1 MAKYKRHA
9 QGGRFKAANFG
20 DLGLRAY
27 REQQDRQ
34 IRHLKEQN
42 QQDQAY
48 SKQHLQRLEG
58 NAAKEIQHNRELQNF
73 YNKRDQL
80 AIDNTQI
87 RGKREVEALMGEA
100 KEYEKQAKFW
110 KDFSTTYSQ
119 QYLEAAGDIYDIA
132 TTHQSNQQ
140 MQALYHD
147 KDHQK
152 FSQGASKLNNL
163 ADHEGLKIQNKA
175 WEDYN
180 KGKISE
186 AELNDIVGHVSEI
199 SLRINKKTKKALLQK
214 ELDEIDQEERH
225 LKALAVEKGIEWTAE
240 TASQLMFLRKMELMR
255 AYGVDPGSEIGRN
268 FLDGWAK
275 KEYDITKPLKEI
287 AEANG
292 YMKTGGELNEQTE
305 NLIAPVQF
313 LNSKPAD
320 KKKGLITATGNNFID
335 YNSSLQA
342 RVNHEAFTSRINSEG
357 QVVKGTNN
365 RHHAFIQIM
374 ESDIESGR
382 FVSKEQARNHTILQ
396 PHPDADRHFH
406 DDGKTMTY
414 PTKQTWLG
422 RYGDSMDADGKTL
435 EDKFDDAWEA
445 YEKKTSEKFKN
456 DIAIRDNNALA
467 SIDKQARSGE
477 LDLSDPSKITQL
489 KKTYAGL
496 PKTID
501 KLTDYEVFAAEN
513 KNLGVVTSNLTDLHK
528 AGDLKNLTEY
538 LQYLPPEMQEAWADK
553 VKQLEVLDRMGY
565 TGTDLTT
572 KAKEILRGILG
583 AEATKPGALGTAHYG
598 RTVEAIKQD
607 ILKTFDEV
615 YETAGET
622 DLEKIDALND
632 RIDKKVADN
641 KGIYRRDNSGL
652 STRFLFDVDEEDRNP
667 TVTTQEID
675 NKLSGGAQ
683 GLENLFTGMTEGSV
697 QVQDG
702 GIETSKTLIP
712 IDDADRAIRH
722 LNAGIPIKKNNIVEH
737 IFHRQPL
744 VDNKKQYTRRD
755 IWNKYFESI
764 GVDTVIPPG
773 SIEKANSTIK
783 QSPLKVTRPL
793 SEANNETVGAVASLV
808 EDKVIDLNEPSMES
822 IKINEEKKVRLS
834 VLDRLHQSGIIDLSA
849 YGY

>member
-1 MAKYKRHA
+1 MSKFKRHA

-27 REQQDRQ
+27 KEQQDRQ

-48 SKQHLQRLEG
+48 SKQHLQTLRG
-58 NAAKEIQHNRELQNF
+58 NAASEIEHNRSLQSF
-73 YNKRDQL
+73 YNKRDDL
-80 AIDNTQI
+80 AIDNTAI

-100 KEYEKQAKFW
+100 KEYEKEAKFW

-119 QYLEAAGDIYDIA
+119 QYLKAAGEVYDIA
-132 TTHQSNQQ
+132 TTAQSNHQ
-140 MQALYHD
+140 LDIID
-147 KDHQK
+147 KSEEYKK

-163 ADHEGLKIQNKA
+163 SSYEQQQAMLEAYRDKNLSDEERNDIIGHLSELGLRMNSKTKLALLNREIENWDQEDTNLRALAEKSKIQWNSKTA
-175 WEDYN
+175 GEFYY
-180 KGKISE
+180 
-186 AELNDIVGHVSEI
+186 
-199 SLRINKKTKKALLQK
+199 LRA
-214 ELDEIDQEERH
+214 R
-225 LKALAVEKGIEWTAE
+225 
-240 TASQLMFLRKMELMR
+240 ELMR
-255 AYGVDPGSEIGRN
+255 AYDVNPSSKAGRE
-268 FLDGWAK
+268 FLEKVKG
-275 KEYDITKPLKEI
+275 KEYIQTTKLNKI
-287 AEANG
+287 AVANAQ
-292 YMKTGGELNEQTE
+292 MQTASEMNEQSE
-305 NLIAPVQF
+305 GLISTVQF
-313 LNSKPAD
+313 AD
-320 KKKGLITATGNNFID
+320 TKGKKGNVTASGDSFIEYNTTFSGRITHDAATFRLNDDG
-335 YNSSLQA
+335 
-342 RVNHEAFTSRINSEG
+342 E
-357 QVVKGTNN
+357 VVGPTNN
-365 RHHAFIQIM
+365 LHHSFEQIM

-382 FVSKEQARNHTILQ
+382 FISKEQARNHTILQ
-396 PHPDADRHFH
+396 PIPGAKVTLGE
-406 DDGKTMTY
+406 DGKSIAY
-414 PTKQTWLG
+414 SSKETWIG
-422 RYGDSMDADGKTL
+422 RYGEDL
-435 EDKFDDAWEA
+435 EDKFDEAWTA

-456 DIAIRDNNALA
+456 DIVIKDNNALA
-467 SIDKQARSGE
+467 SIDAQAKSGE
-477 LDLSDPSKITQL
+477 LDLSDPSQIKQL

-553 VKQLEVLDRMGY
+553 VEQLEVLDRMGY

-652 STRFLFDVDEEDRNP
+652 STRFLFDVDEEDKNP
-667 TVTTQEID
+667 TVTPEEID
-675 NKLSGGAQ
+675 NKLKGGEQ
-683 GLENLFTGMTEGSV
+683 GLENLFKGMTEGSV

-744 VDNKKQYTRRD
+744 VEGKKQYTRRD

-764 GVDTVIPPG
+764 GVDVVIPAG
-773 SIEKANSTIK
+773 SIENADATIE
-783 QSPLKVTRPL
+783 QSPLKVTRNL
-793 SEANNETVGAVASLV
+793 SEANKEVVGVLADLIN
-808 EDKVIDLNEPSMES
+808 DGVIDITNHQTPEA
-822 IKINEEKKVRLS
+822 IKVEKKRGLFS
-834 VLDRLHQSGIIDLSA
+834 HPFFTMPHPLA
-849 YGY
+849 N

>member
-1 MAKYKRHA
+1 MSKFKRHA

-27 REQQDRQ
+27 KEQQDRQ

-48 SKQHLQRLEG
+48 SKQHLQTLRG
-58 NAAKEIQHNRELQNF
+58 NAASEIEHNRSLQSF
-73 YNKRDQL
+73 YNKRDDL
-80 AIDNTQI
+80 AIDNTAI

-100 KEYEKQAKFW
+100 KEYEKEAKFW

-119 QYLEAAGDIYDIA
+119 QYLKAAGEVYDIA
-132 TTHQSNQQ
+132 TTAQSNHQ
-140 MQALYHD
+140 LDIID
-147 KDHQK
+147 KSEEYKK

-163 ADHEGLKIQNKA
+163 SSYEQQQAMLEAYRDKNLSDEERNDIIGHLSELGLRMNSKTKLALLNREIENWDQEDTNLRALAEKSKIQWNSKTA
-175 WEDYN
+175 GEFYY
-180 KGKISE
+180 
-186 AELNDIVGHVSEI
+186 
-199 SLRINKKTKKALLQK
+199 LRA
-214 ELDEIDQEERH
+214 R
-225 LKALAVEKGIEWTAE
+225 
-240 TASQLMFLRKMELMR
+240 ELMR
-255 AYGVDPGSEIGRN
+255 AYDVNPSSKAGRE
-268 FLDGWAK
+268 FLEKVKG
-275 KEYDITKPLKEI
+275 KEYIQTTKLNKI
-287 AEANG
+287 AVANAQ
-292 YMKTGGELNEQTE
+292 MQTASEMNEQSE
-305 NLIAPVQF
+305 GLISTVQF
-313 LNSKPAD
+313 AD
-320 KKKGLITATGNNFID
+320 TKGKKGNVTASGDSFIEYNTTFSGRITHDAATFRLNDNG
-335 YNSSLQA
+335 
-342 RVNHEAFTSRINSEG
+342 E
-357 QVVKGTNN
+357 VVGPTNN
-365 RHHAFIQIM
+365 LHHSFEQIM

-382 FVSKEQARNHTILQ
+382 FISKEQARNHTILQ
-396 PHPDADRHFH
+396 PIPGAKVTLGE
-406 DDGKTMTY
+406 DGKSIAY
-414 PTKQTWLG
+414 SSKETWIG
-422 RYGDSMDADGKTL
+422 RYGEDL
-435 EDKFDDAWEA
+435 EDKFDEAWTA

-456 DIAIRDNNALA
+456 DIVIKDNNALA
-467 SIDKQARSGE
+467 SIDAQAKSGE
-477 LDLSDPSKITQL
+477 LDLSDPSQIKQL

-553 VKQLEVLDRMGY
+553 VEQLEVLDRMGY

-622 DLEKIDALND
+622 DLEKIDVLND

-652 STRFLFDVDEEDRNP
+652 STRFLFDVDEEDKNP
-667 TVTTQEID
+667 TVTPKEID
-675 NKLSGGAQ
+675 NKLKGGEQ
-683 GLENLFTGMTEGSV
+683 GLENLFKGMTEGSV

-722 LNAGIPIKKNNIVEH
+722 LNSGIPIKKSNVVEH

-744 VDNKKQYTRRD
+744 VEGKKQYTRRD

-764 GVDTVIPPG
+764 GVDVVIPAG
-773 SIEKANSTIK
+773 SIEKADATIE
-783 QSPLKVTRPL
+783 QSPLKVTKNL
-793 SEANNETVGAVASLV
+793 SEANKEVVGVLADLIN
-808 EDKVIDLNEPSMES
+808 DGVIDITNHQTPEA
-822 IKINEEKKVRLS
+822 IKVEKKRGLFS
-834 VLDRLHQSGIIDLSA
+834 HPFFTMPNPLA
-849 YGY
+849 N

>member
-1 MAKYKRHA
+1 MSKFKRHA

-27 REQQDRQ
+27 KEQQDRQ

-48 SKQHLQRLEG
+48 SKQHLQTLRG
-58 NAAKEIQHNRELQNF
+58 NAASEIEHNRSLQSF
-73 YNKRDQL
+73 YNKRDDL
-80 AIDNTQI
+80 AIDNTAI

-100 KEYEKQAKFW
+100 KEYEKEAKFW

-119 QYLEAAGDIYDIA
+119 QYLKAAGEVYDIA
-132 TTHQSNQQ
+132 TTAQSNHQ
-140 MQALYHD
+140 LDIID
-147 KDHQK
+147 KSEEYKK
-152 FSQGASKLNNL
+152 FSQGPSKLNNL
-163 ADHEGLKIQNKA
+163 SSYEQQQAMLEAYRDKNLSDEERNVIIGHLSELGLRMNSKTKLALLNREIENWDQEDTNLRALAEKSKIQWNSKTA
-175 WEDYN
+175 GEFYY
-180 KGKISE
+180 
-186 AELNDIVGHVSEI
+186 
-199 SLRINKKTKKALLQK
+199 LRA
-214 ELDEIDQEERH
+214 R
-225 LKALAVEKGIEWTAE
+225 
-240 TASQLMFLRKMELMR
+240 ELMR
-255 AYGVDPGSEIGRN
+255 AYDVNPSSKAGRE
-268 FLDGWAK
+268 FLEKVKG
-275 KEYDITKPLKEI
+275 KEYIQTTKLNKI
-287 AEANG
+287 AVANAQ
-292 YMKTGGELNEQTE
+292 MQTASEMNEQSE
-305 NLIAPVQF
+305 GLISTVQF
-313 LNSKPAD
+313 AD
-320 KKKGLITATGNNFID
+320 TKGKKGNVTASGDSFIEYNTTFSGRITHDAATFRLNDNG
-335 YNSSLQA
+335 
-342 RVNHEAFTSRINSEG
+342 E
-357 QVVKGTNN
+357 VVGPTNN
-365 RHHAFIQIM
+365 LQHSCEQIL

-382 FVSKEQARNHTILQ
+382 FISKEQARNHTILQ
-396 PHPDADRHFH
+396 PIPGAKVTLGE
-406 DDGKTMTY
+406 DGKSIAY
-414 PTKQTWLG
+414 SSKETWIG
-422 RYGDSMDADGKTL
+422 RYGEDL
-435 EDKFDDAWEA
+435 EDKFDEAWTA

-456 DIAIRDNNALA
+456 DIVIKDNNALA
-467 SIDKQARSGE
+467 SIDAQAKSGE
-477 LDLSDPSKITQL
+477 LDLSDPSQIKQL

-553 VKQLEVLDRMGY
+553 VEQLEVLDRMGY

-622 DLEKIDALND
+622 DLEKIDVLND

-652 STRFLFDVDEEDRNP
+652 STRFLFDVDEEDKNP
-667 TVTTQEID
+667 TVTPEEID
-675 NKLSGGAQ
+675 NKLKGGEQ
-683 GLENLFTGMTEGSV
+683 GLENLFKGMTEGSV

-722 LNAGIPIKKNNIVEH
+722 LNSGIPIKKNNVVEH

-744 VDNKKQYTRRD
+744 VEGKKQYTRRD

-764 GVDTVIPPG
+764 GVDVVIPAG
-773 SIEKANSTIK
+773 SIEKADATIE
-783 QSPLKVTRPL
+783 QSPLKVTKNL
-793 SEANNETVGAVASLV
+793 SEANKEVVGVLADLIN
-808 EDKVIDLNEPSMES
+808 DGVIDITNHQTPEA
-822 IKINEEKKVRLS
+822 IKVEKRRGLFS
-834 VLDRLHQSGIIDLSA
+834 HPFFTMPNPLA
-849 YGY
+849 N

>member
-1 MAKYKRHA
+1 MSKFKRHA

-27 REQQDRQ
+27 KEQQDRQ

-48 SKQHLQRLEG
+48 SKQHLQTLRG
-58 NAAKEIQHNRELQNF
+58 NAASEIEHNRSLQSF
-73 YNKRDQL
+73 YNKRDDL
-80 AIDNTQI
+80 AIDNTAI

-100 KEYEKQAKFW
+100 KEYEKEAKFW

-119 QYLEAAGDIYDIA
+119 QYLKAAGEVYDIA
-132 TTHQSNQQ
+132 TTAQSNHQ
-140 MQALYHD
+140 LDIID
-147 KDHQK
+147 KSEEYKK

-163 ADHEGLKIQNKA
+163 SSYEQQQAMLEAYRDKNLSDEERNDIIGHLSELGLRMNSKTKLALLNREIENWDQEDTNLRALAEKSKIQWNSKTA
-175 WEDYN
+175 GEFYY
-180 KGKISE
+180 
-186 AELNDIVGHVSEI
+186 
-199 SLRINKKTKKALLQK
+199 LRA
-214 ELDEIDQEERH
+214 R
-225 LKALAVEKGIEWTAE
+225 
-240 TASQLMFLRKMELMR
+240 ELMR
-255 AYGVDPGSEIGRN
+255 AYDVNPSSKAGRE
-268 FLDGWAK
+268 FLEKVKG
-275 KEYDITKPLKEI
+275 KEYIQTTKLNKI
-287 AEANG
+287 AVANAQ
-292 YMKTGGELNEQTE
+292 MQTASEMNEQSE
-305 NLIAPVQF
+305 GLISTVQF
-313 LNSKPAD
+313 AD
-320 KKKGLITATGNNFID
+320 TKGKKGNVTASGDSFIEYNTTFSGRITHDAATFRLNDNG
-335 YNSSLQA
+335 
-342 RVNHEAFTSRINSEG
+342 E
-357 QVVKGTNN
+357 VVGPTNN
-365 RHHAFIQIM
+365 LHHSFEQIM

-382 FVSKEQARNHTILQ
+382 FISKEQARNHTILQ
-396 PHPDADRHFH
+396 PIPGAKVTLGE
-406 DDGKTMTY
+406 DGKSIAY
-414 PTKQTWLG
+414 SSKETWIG
-422 RYGDSMDADGKTL
+422 RYGEDL
-435 EDKFDDAWEA
+435 EDKFDEAWTA

-456 DIAIRDNNALA
+456 DIVIKDNNALA
-467 SIDKQARSGE
+467 SIDAQAKSGE
-477 LDLSDPSKITQL
+477 LDLSDPSQIKQL

-553 VKQLEVLDRMGY
+553 VEQLEVLDRMGY

-622 DLEKIDALND
+622 DLEKIDVLND

-652 STRFLFDVDEEDRNP
+652 STRFLFDVDEEDKNP
-667 TVTTQEID
+667 TVTPEEID
-675 NKLSGGAQ
+675 NKLKGGEQ
-683 GLENLFTGMTEGSV
+683 GLENLFKGMTEGSV

-722 LNAGIPIKKNNIVEH
+722 LNSGIPIKKNNVVEH

-744 VDNKKQYTRRD
+744 VEGKKQYTRRD

-764 GVDTVIPPG
+764 GVDVVIPAG
-773 SIEKANSTIK
+773 SIEKADATIE
-783 QSPLKVTRPL
+783 QSPLKVTKNL
-793 SEANNETVGAVASLV
+793 SEANKEVVGVLADLIN
-808 EDKVIDLNEPSMES
+808 DGVIDITNHQTPEA
-822 IKINEEKKVRLS
+822 IKVEKKRGLFS
-834 VLDRLHQSGIIDLSA
+834 HPFFTMPNPLA
-849 YGY
+849 N

>member
-1 MAKYKRHA
+1 MSKFKRHA

-27 REQQDRQ
+27 KEQQDRQ

-48 SKQHLQRLEG
+48 SKQHLQTLRG
-58 NAAKEIQHNRELQNF
+58 NAASEIEHNRSLQSF
-73 YNKRDQL
+73 YNKRDDL
-80 AIDNTQI
+80 AIDNTAI

-100 KEYEKQAKFW
+100 KEYEKEAKFW

-119 QYLEAAGDIYDIA
+119 QYLKAAGEVYDIA
-132 TTHQSNQQ
+132 TTAQSNHQ
-140 MQALYHD
+140 LDIID
-147 KDHQK
+147 KSEEYKK

-163 ADHEGLKIQNKA
+163 SSYEQQQAMLEAYRDKNLSDEERNDIIGHLSELGLRMNSKTKLALLNREIENWDQEDTNLRALAEKSKIQWNSKTA
-175 WEDYN
+175 GEFYY
-180 KGKISE
+180 
-186 AELNDIVGHVSEI
+186 
-199 SLRINKKTKKALLQK
+199 LRA
-214 ELDEIDQEERH
+214 R
-225 LKALAVEKGIEWTAE
+225 
-240 TASQLMFLRKMELMR
+240 ELMR
-255 AYGVDPGSEIGRN
+255 AYDVNPSSKAGRE
-268 FLDGWAK
+268 FLEKVKG
-275 KEYDITKPLKEI
+275 KEYIQTTKLNKI
-287 AEANG
+287 AVANAQ
-292 YMKTGGELNEQTE
+292 MQTASEMNEQSE
-305 NLIAPVQF
+305 GLISTVQF
-313 LNSKPAD
+313 AD
-320 KKKGLITATGNNFID
+320 TKGKKGNVTASGDSFIEYNTTFSGRITHDAATFRLNDNG
-335 YNSSLQA
+335 
-342 RVNHEAFTSRINSEG
+342 E
-357 QVVKGTNN
+357 VVGPTNN
-365 RHHAFIQIM
+365 LHHSFEQIM

-382 FVSKEQARNHTILQ
+382 FISKEQARNHTILQ
-396 PHPDADRHFH
+396 PIPGAKVTLGE
-406 DDGKTMTY
+406 DGKSIAY
-414 PTKQTWLG
+414 SSKETWIG
-422 RYGDSMDADGKTL
+422 RYGEDL
-435 EDKFDDAWEA
+435 EDKFDEAWTA

-456 DIAIRDNNALA
+456 DIVIKDNNALA
-467 SIDKQARSGE
+467 SIDAQAKSGE
-477 LDLSDPSKITQL
+477 LDLSDPSQIKQL

-553 VKQLEVLDRMGY
+553 VEQLEVLDRMGY

-622 DLEKIDALND
+622 DLEKIDVLND

-652 STRFLFDVDEEDRNP
+652 STRFLFDVDEEDKNP
-667 TVTTQEID
+667 TVTPEEID
-675 NKLSGGAQ
+675 NKLKGGEQ
-683 GLENLFTGMTEGSV
+683 GLENLFKGMTEGSV

-722 LNAGIPIKKNNIVEH
+722 LNSGIPIKKNNVVEH

-744 VDNKKQYTRRD
+744 VEGKKQYTRRD

-764 GVDTVIPPG
+764 GVDVVIPAG
-773 SIEKANSTIK
+773 SIEKADATIE
-783 QSPLKVTRPL
+783 QSPLKVTKNY
-793 SEANNETVGAVASLV
+793 SEANKESIGVLADLINDG
-808 EDKVIDLNEPSMES
+808 VIDITNHKTPEA
-822 IKINEEKKVRLS
+822 IKVEKKRGLFS
-834 VLDRLHQSGIIDLSA
+834 HPFFTMPHPLA
-849 YGY
+849 N

>member
-1 MAKYKRHA
+1 MAKFKRHA

-27 REQQDRQ
+27 RELQDRQ

-48 SKQHLQRLEG
+48 SKQHLQTLRG
-58 NAAKEIQHNRELQNF
+58 NAASEIEHNRSLQNF
-73 YNKRDQL
+73 YNKRDDL
-80 AIDNTQI
+80 AIENTEI

-100 KEYEKQAKFW
+100 KEYEKEAKFW

-119 QYLEAAGDIYDIA
+119 QYLEAAGEVYDIA

-163 ADHEGLKIQNKA
+163 ADHEGLKIQSKA

-186 AELNDIVGHVSEI
+186 DELNDIVGHVSEI

-225 LKALAVEKGIEWTAE
+225 LKALAVEKKIEWTAE

-255 AYGVDPGSEIGRN
+255 AYGVNPGSEVGRN

-275 KEYDITKPLKEI
+275 KEYDITEPLKNI

-292 YMKTGGELNEQTE
+292 YMQTGAELNEQTE

-342 RVNHEAFTSRINSEG
+342 RVNHEAFTSKINSEG

-414 PTKQTWLG
+414 STKQTWLG

-467 SIDKQARSGE
+467 SIDTQAKSGE
-477 LDLSDPSKITQL
+477 IDLSDPSTITNL
-489 KKTYAGL
+489 KKTYADL

-538 LQYLPPEMQEAWADK
+538 LQYLPPKMQEAWADK
-553 VKQLEVLDRMGY
+553 VEQLEVLDRMGY

-583 AEATKPGALGTAHYG
+583 NEATKPGALGTAHYG

-615 YETAGET
+615 YETAGPS

-632 RIDKKVADN
+632 RIDKKVDGN

-652 STRFLFDVDEEDRNP
+652 STRFLFDVDEEDKNP
-667 TVTTQEID
+667 TVTPEEID
-675 NKLSGGAQ
+675 NKLKGGAQ
-683 GLENLFTGMTEGSV
+683 GLENLFKGMTEGSV

-744 VDNKKQYTRRD
+744 VDGEQQYTRRD
-755 IWNKYFESI
+755 IWNAYFKSI
-764 GVDTVIPPG
+764 GVDTVIPEG
-773 SIEKANSTIK
+773 SIEKANATIE
-783 QSPLKVTRPL
+783 QSPLKVTRNY
-793 SEANNETVGAVASLV
+793 SEANKEAIGVLADLINDG
-808 EDKVIDLNEPSMES
+808 VIDITNHQTPEA
-822 IKINEEKKVRLS
+822 IKVEKKRGLFSHPFWTMPHPLS
-834 VLDRLHQSGIIDLSA
+834 R
-849 YGY
+849 

>member
-1 MAKYKRHA
+1 MSKFKRHA

-27 REQQDRQ
+27 KEQQDRQ

-48 SKQHLQRLEG
+48 SKQHLQTLRG
-58 NAAKEIQHNRELQNF
+58 NAASEIEHNRSLQSF
-73 YNKRDQL
+73 YNKRDDL
-80 AIDNTQI
+80 AIDNTAI

-100 KEYEKQAKFW
+100 KEYEKEAKFW

-119 QYLEAAGDIYDIA
+119 QYLKAAGEVYDIA
-132 TTHQSNQQ
+132 TTAQSNHQ
-140 MQALYHD
+140 LDIID
-147 KDHQK
+147 KSEEYKK

-163 ADHEGLKIQNKA
+163 SSYEQQQAMLEAYRDKNLSDEERNDIIGHLSELGLRMNSKTKLALLNREIENWDQEDTNLRALAEKSKIQWNSKTA
-175 WEDYN
+175 GEFYY
-180 KGKISE
+180 
-186 AELNDIVGHVSEI
+186 
-199 SLRINKKTKKALLQK
+199 LRA
-214 ELDEIDQEERH
+214 R
-225 LKALAVEKGIEWTAE
+225 
-240 TASQLMFLRKMELMR
+240 ELMR
-255 AYGVDPGSEIGRN
+255 AYDVNPSSKAGRE
-268 FLDGWAK
+268 FLEKVKG
-275 KEYDITKPLKEI
+275 KEYIQTTKLNKI
-287 AEANG
+287 AVANAQ
-292 YMKTGGELNEQTE
+292 MQTASEMNEQSE
-305 NLIAPVQF
+305 GLISTVQF
-313 LNSKPAD
+313 AD
-320 KKKGLITATGNNFID
+320 TKGKKGNVTASGDSFIEYNTTFSGRITHDAATFRLNDNG
-335 YNSSLQA
+335 
-342 RVNHEAFTSRINSEG
+342 E
-357 QVVKGTNN
+357 VVGPTNN
-365 RHHAFIQIM
+365 LHHSFEQIM

-382 FVSKEQARNHTILQ
+382 FISKEQARNHTILQ
-396 PHPDADRHFH
+396 PIPGAKVTLGE
-406 DDGKTMTY
+406 DGKSIAY
-414 PTKQTWLG
+414 SSKETWIG
-422 RYGDSMDADGKTL
+422 RYGEDL
-435 EDKFDDAWEA
+435 EDKFDEAWTA

-456 DIAIRDNNALA
+456 DIVIKDNNALA
-467 SIDKQARSGE
+467 SIDAQAKSGE
-477 LDLSDPSKITQL
+477 LDLSDPSQIKQL

-553 VKQLEVLDRMGY
+553 VEQLEVLDRMGY

-652 STRFLFDVDEEDRNP
+652 STRFLFDVDEEDKNP
-667 TVTTQEID
+667 TVTPEEID
-675 NKLSGGAQ
+675 NKLKGGEQ
-683 GLENLFTGMTEGSV
+683 GLENLFKGMTEGSV

-744 VDNKKQYTRRD
+744 VEGKKQYTRRD
-755 IWNKYFESI
+755 IWNAYFESI
-764 GVDTVIPPG
+764 GVDTVIPAG
-773 SIEKANSTIK
+773 SIEKADATIE
-783 QSPLKVTRPL
+783 QSPLKVTKNY
-793 SEANNETVGAVASLV
+793 SEANKESIGVLADLINDG
-808 EDKVIDLNEPSMES
+808 VIDITNHKTPEA
-822 IKINEEKKVRLS
+822 IKVEKKRGLFS
-834 VLDRLHQSGIIDLSA
+834 HPFFTMPHPLA
-849 YGY
+849 N

>member
-1 MAKYKRHA
+1 MSKFKRHA

-48 SKQHLQRLEG
+48 SKQHLQTLRG
-58 NAAKEIQHNRELQNF
+58 NAASEIEHNRSLQNF
-73 YNKRDQL
+73 YNKRDNL
-80 AIDNTQI
+80 AIENTQI

-100 KEYEKQAKFW
+100 KEYEKEAKFW

-119 QYLEAAGDIYDIA
+119 QYLKAAGDIYDIA

-163 ADHEGLKIQNKA
+163 ADHEGLKIQTKA

-225 LKALAVEKGIEWTAE
+225 LKALAVEKNIEWTAE

-255 AYGVDPGSEIGRN
+255 AYGVDPGSETGRN

-275 KEYDITKPLKEI
+275 KEFDIVEPLKKI

-292 YMKTGGELNEQTE
+292 YMQTGAELNEQTE

-335 YNSSLQA
+335 YNSSFQA
-342 RVNHEAFTSRINSEG
+342 RINHEAFTSRINSEG

-396 PHPDADRHFH
+396 PTPDSKRHFH
-406 DDGKTMTY
+406 DDGKSMTY
-414 PTKQTWLG
+414 STKETWLG

-435 EDKFDDAWEA
+435 EDKFDEAWTA
-445 YEKKTSEKFKN
+445 YEEKISNKFKN
-456 DIAIRDNNALA
+456 DIVIRSNKALA
-467 SIDKQARSGE
+467 SIDAQAKSGE

-489 KKTYAGL
+489 KKTYADL
-496 PKTID
+496 PPVID
-501 KLTDYEVFAAEN
+501 KLTNYEVFAAEN

-553 VKQLEVLDRMGY
+553 VEQLAVLDRMGY

-572 KAKEILRGILG
+572 KAKEILKGILG
-583 AEATKPGALGTAHYG
+583 EEATKPGAIGTKHYG
-598 RTVEAIKQD
+598 RVVEAIKQD

-615 YETAGET
+615 YETAGPS
-622 DLEKIDALND
+622 DLEKIDTLNA
-632 RIDKKVADN
+632 RIDQKIASNTGV
-641 KGIYRRDNSGL
+641 YRRRNTGEGAL
-652 STRFLFDVDEEDRNP
+652 STEFLIDINEEDAYP
-667 TVTTQEID
+667 EVTTQEID

-683 GLENLFTGMTEGSV
+683 GLENLFTGMAEGSV
-697 QVQDG
+697 RVKDAVTG
-702 GIETSKTLIP
+702 NEISKTLIS
-712 IDDADRAIRH
+712 IDEADRAVRYY
-722 LNAGIPIKKNNIVEH
+722 NAGIPIKKNNVVEH

-744 VDNKKQYTRRD
+744 VEGKKQYTRRD

-764 GVDTVIPPG
+764 GVDVVIPAG
-773 SIEKANSTIK
+773 SIEKAAATIE
-783 QSPLKVTRPL
+783 QSPLTVTRNL
-793 SEANNETVGAVASLV
+793 SEANKEVVGVLADLIN
-808 EDKVIDLNEPSMES
+808 DGVIDITNHQTPEA
-822 IKINEEKKVRLS
+822 IKVEKKRGLFS
-834 VLDRLHQSGIIDLSA
+834 HPFFTMPHPLA
-849 YGY
+849 N